1 MRFNTVLVA
10 LSQLVISLAPLMVM
24 PFLTRTI
31 EADGLGIYSLSFS
44 VAAVCLAFG
53 QMGSQLYGRREIA
66 ATSNRSERTRVFW
79 ELASLV
85 FRATLLVSL
94 IYVGVSFFIV
104 DRSSILFS
112 ALLIQLLYLLS
123 GALDVSWLL
132 HGVERFRIVAG
143 AIVLSRIVNV
153 AWIFLAIRDPEDAL
167 LYVLIM
173 ATTFLIASLLPWL
186 VVYKFVDR
194 PAFSSLFSLKHLRP
208 LRHFV
213 VPAVALQLFG
223 AVNITIIGFYMTSAE
238 VGYYDLAFRLARSP
252 ITLITVVGVVLL
264 PKVTALFVSGDTESI
279 GVYLHRGMNVT
290 LILASLIGF
299 GFIGTANTFVTI
311 FAGEKFESS
320 VILLQILA
328 LSLLTIAWGNVLRTQ
343 IILPQGLDRLYSYSL
358 LIGLL
363 VSIITSFLLLRPL
376 GMVGAAIGFVF
387 GELVVC
393 VIQTIF
399 IKELLDLKDLSLLA
413 IRIVLCG
420 IISCLGMLL
429 VSEIEIGLYLTFS
442 LQVLIGTLVFFI
454 LVSVSELMTK
464 DYFILNELSRVK
476 RNRFSR

>member
-1 MRFNTVLVA
+1 M
-10 LSQLVISLAPLMVM
+10 
-24 PFLTRTI
+24 
-31 EADGLGIYSLSFS
+31 
-44 VAAVCLAFG
+44 
-53 QMGSQLYGRREIA
+53 
-66 ATSNRSERTRVFW
+66 
-79 ELASLV
+79 
-85 FRATLLVSL
+85 
-94 IYVGVSFFIV
+94 
-104 DRSSILFS
+104 
-112 ALLIQLLYLLS
+112 
-123 GALDVSWLL
+123 
-132 HGVERFRIVAG
+132 
-143 AIVLSRIVNV
+143 
-153 AWIFLAIRDPEDAL
+153 
-167 LYVLIM
+167 
-173 ATTFLIASLLPWL
+173 
-186 VVYKFVDR
+186 
-194 PAFSSLFSLKHLRP
+194 
-208 LRHFV
+208 
-213 VPAVALQLFG
+213 
-223 AVNITIIGFYMTSAE
+223 
-238 VGYYDLAFRLARSP
+238 
-252 ITLITVVGVVLL
+252 
-264 PKVTALFVSGDTESI
+264 
-279 GVYLHRGMNVT
+279 
-290 LILASLIGF
+290 
-299 GFIGTANTFVTI
+299 
-311 FAGEKFESS
+311 
-320 VILLQILA
+320 A